1 MAKNVFFTASADMK
15 EEYCA
20 KIVRLGELKPV
31 EGADRLVYTI
41 VDGFSIVLEKG
52 SFEEG
57 EAVIY
62 CLNETQ
68 INKAFLAANN
78 QFEFGERHLNANAE
92 EVNELV
98 DGGKTEEA
106 KRKVGFFNKHGRVK
120 LIRLKG
126 CPSYG
131 CIFKKESLV
140 NWNKKLKDVNLD
152 EYITVDGNGFVHPF
166 NFDTVDG
173 VLFAE
178 AYVPLI
184 TQNVVS
190 GSQRREKK
198 RQKRIA
204 RFNRMV
210 PGQFNFHYDTQQLN
224 SNMWKI
230 GAKDVVTIS
239 LKEHGTSFVA
249 ANILTRIPIKLSML
263 KNRHNKRVNRAIKM
277 TLKGEK
283 RFYWQRNAIN
293 NKVTALKNSLVK
305 DYKIDYGNVY
315 SSRGVIKNQY
325 INKNVTAGFYG
336 VDIWGEFNEIIKPY
350 LLKGMTVY
358 GEICGYC
365 TNSDKMIQKGY
376 DYGCKRG
383 ENYLMLYRITFT
395 DSEGNKTEWDVN
407 EVYGW
412 TVKLLADHPELSGR
426 VRPINILYHGT
437 LGNLYPDIDVTEHW
451 HENVLARMKEDTEHF
466 DMEEDEPMCKNKVP
480 REGIVLRIDGDEKA
494 EAFKLKTFSFLNK
507 EKSLIDKGEVDVEM
521 MDAYAK

>member
-1 MAKNVFFTASADMK
+1 MTKNAFFTASADMK

-78 QFEFGERHLNANAE
+78 QFELGERHLNANAE

-98 DGGKTEEA
+98 DEGKTEEA

-131 CIFKKESLV
+131 CIFKKDTLV

-152 EYITVDGNGFVHPF
+152 DYITVDKNGIVHPF

-173 VLFAE
+173 KLFAE
-178 AYVPLI
+178 AYVPKMS
-184 TQNVVS
+184 QDRPS
-190 GSQRREKK
+190 GSQRREKR
-198 RQKRIA
+198 RQKYVA
-204 RFNRMV
+204 TFNRLV
-210 PGQFNFHYDTQQLN
+210 PGQFNLHYDTRQLN
-224 SNMWKI
+224 SNIWKI
-230 GAKDVVTIS
+230 NPTDVVTVS
-239 LKEHGTSFVA
+239 LKKHGTSGVF
-249 ANILTRIPIKLSML
+249 ANILTRIPINLSGI
-263 KNRHNKRVNRAIKM
+263 KARHNRRINRTIKM

-283 RFYWQRNAIN
+283 RFYWQRNAIK
-293 NKVTALKNSLVK
+293 NKVTALKNSLAK
-305 DYKIDYGNVY
+305 DYKIGYGNVY
-315 SSRGVIKNQY
+315 SSRTVIKNKS
-325 INKNVTAGFYG
+325 INKTVTAGFYN
-336 VDIWGEFNEIIKPY
+336 VDIWGEYNEIIKPY
-350 LLKGMTVY
+350 LLQGMTVY

-383 ENYLMLYRITFT
+383 ENYLMPYRITFT

-426 VRPINILYHGT
+426 IKPIDILYHGT
-437 LGNLYPDIDVTEHW
+437 LANLYPDIDITEHW

-466 DMEEDEPMCKNKVP
+466 GMEKNEPLCKNKVP
-480 REGIVLRIDGDEKA
+480 REGIVIRIDGDETA
-494 EAFKLKTFSFLNK
+494 EAFKLKASKFY
-507 EKSLIDKGEVDVEM
+507 ERERSLIDNGEVDIEM
-521 MDAYAK
+521 MDAYTK